1 MVPIVNYEWLDTDF
15 GVRLTWGEPD
25 CRSCESSG
33 RVCGFKNDSS
43 LQLDCSTQ
51 TNGFSGLS
59 NAEKFRLLINV
70 GVPGLVCI
78 TMFALYIYTLIR
90 DRGRINE
97 PITELSSVTIPQ
109 IHVVI
114 TGLNDLTIE
123 SYPKTQLGEKWEFP
137 SPEDST
143 CPICLCEYQ
152 PEETIRTIPECNH
165 HFHASCIDE
174 WLRKNP
180 TCPVCRK
187 VPQEDNKTSL
197 SPIET

>member
-1 MVPIVNYEWLDTDF
+1 
-15 GVRLTWGEPD
+15 
-25 CRSCESSG
+25 
-33 RVCGFKNDSS
+33 
-43 LQLDCSTQ
+43 
-51 TNGFSGLS
+51 FSGLS
-59 NAEKFRLLINV
+59 NAEKFRLLISV

-114 TGLNDLTIE
+114 TGLDDLTIE

-180 TCPVCRK
+180 TCPVCKK